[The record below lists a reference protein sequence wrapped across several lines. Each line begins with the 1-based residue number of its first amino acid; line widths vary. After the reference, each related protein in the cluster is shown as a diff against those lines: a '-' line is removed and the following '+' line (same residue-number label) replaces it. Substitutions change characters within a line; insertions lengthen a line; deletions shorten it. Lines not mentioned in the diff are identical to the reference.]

1 MQTYDVIIVGAGIN
15 GCCLAYELHKAGQK
29 VLVLEQEAIASGGS
43 GAAGAFINPK
53 ISKSGPLKELI
64 EEAYLYSLDFYTQY
78 FSLHTN
84 LAPLLH
90 ISKYEDENEK
100 VDYFKS
106 HTLMKTNEAPSQI
119 LAHLKEHAL
128 GFSSVYLENNAIV
141 EAKDMCLALLEGIE
155 CKKLEVKNPVYEKGI
170 WKVDEFQAK
179 KLVLCTGA
187 YDEIISEPY
196 LKLRRIF
203 GQRCDITTSTP
214 MEVTIHHEVSVSATK
229 KNGRL
234 SIGASHY
241 LNQDDLPLKEQGALN
256 LIALAEKSVVLED
269 VKIHSSYCGMR
280 SGSNDYLPLLGGL
293 VDAKKS
299 LEEAPEALKGVKTE
313 VVLLPE
319 LYMINGVGG
328 YGFVL
333 APYLAKKLSKHLI
346 NGSNLPEYLEPKRFY
361 YRWAKKQK

>member
-15 GCCLAYELHKAGQK
+15 GCSLAYELHQAGK
-29 VLVLEQEAIASGGS
+29 SVLVLEQEEIASGGS

-64 EEAYLYSLDFYTQY
+64 EEAYLYSLDFYTQN
-78 FSLHTN
+78 FPSHTN

-106 HTLMKTNEAPSQI
+106 HTLMQTSEAPKET

-128 GFSSVYLENNAIV
+128 DFSYVYLENNAIV
-141 EAKDMCLALLEGIE
+141 EAKDVCLALLEGIDY
-155 CKKLEVKNPVYEKGI
+155 KKLEVKDPVYEKGV
-170 WKVDEFQAK
+170 WKVEEFEAK

-187 YDEIISEPY
+187 YDEIVSEPY

-203 GQRCDITTSTP
+203 GQRCDITTSTY
-214 MEVTIHHEVSVSATK
+214 MEATVHHEVSVSATK

-256 LIALAEKSVVLED
+256 LIALAEKSVILED
-269 VKIHSSYCGMR
+269 VKVHSSYCGMR

-299 LEEAPEALKGVKTE
+299 LEAFPEVRKGVKTE
-313 VVLLPE
+313 LSLLPE
-319 LYMINGVGG
+319 LYIVNGVGG

-333 APYLAKKLSKHLI
+333 APYLAKQLCNHLVKGSK
-346 NGSNLPEYLEPKRFY
+346 LPEFLEPKRFY
-361 YRWAKKQK
+361 YRWAKKL

>member
-1 MQTYDVIIVGAGIN
+1 MQVYDVIIIGAGIN
-15 GCCLAYELHKAGQK
+15 GCSLAYALHNKGQK
-29 VLVLEQEAIASGGS
+29 VLVLEQEEIASGGS

-64 EEAYLYSLDFYTQY
+64 EEAYLYSLDFYTQN
-78 FSLHTN
+78 FPDFTN

-106 HTLMKTNEAPSQI
+106 HTLLKTSQAPKETLS
-119 LAHLKEHAL
+119 HLRPYVQD
-128 GFSSVYLENNAIV
+128 FSSVYLKNNAII
-141 EAKDMCLALLEGIE
+141 EAKDVCKAMLKGIVY
-155 CKKLEVKNPVYEKGI
+155 KKLEVKEIRYKEEIWHVEKF
-170 WKVDEFQAK
+170 KTK

-187 YDEIISEPY
+187 YNEIISEPY

-214 MEVTIHHEVSVSATK
+214 MEATIHHEVYVSATK

-241 LNQDDLPLKEQGALN
+241 LNQEDLPLIEQGSQK
-256 LIALAEKSVVLED
+256 LIDLAMKSVKLEE
-269 VKIHSSYCGMR
+269 VKVHSSYCGMR
-280 SGSNDYLPLLGGL
+280 SGSNDYLPLLGGI

-299 LEEAPEALKGVKTE
+299 LTKAPEALKGIKTP
-313 VVLLPE
+313 VSLIPE

-333 APYLAKKLSKHLI
+333 APYLAKHLCQHFV
-346 NGSNLPEYLEPKRFY
+346 NEEKLPEFLEPKRFY
-361 YRWAKKQK
+361 YRWAKKKK